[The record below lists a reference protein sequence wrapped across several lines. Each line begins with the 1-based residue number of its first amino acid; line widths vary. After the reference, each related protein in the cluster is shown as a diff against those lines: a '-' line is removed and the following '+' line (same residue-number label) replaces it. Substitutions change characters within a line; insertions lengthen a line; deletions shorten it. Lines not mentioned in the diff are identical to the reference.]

1 MDSRARRIGHLHEG
15 SQLFDIDIGQR
26 QTDAD
31 GAASSFDPSGGRMR
45 CERTLRFIRPH
56 EELDRFILGEG
67 DESLACDRE
76 GDHSEVGAFLDL
88 RELQRDIPQHR

>member
-1 MDSRARRIGHLHEG
+1 MSMRIRPSRAQILSRVASEIRLMDSRARRIGHLHEG

-56 EELDRFILGEG
+56 EELGRFILGEG
-67 DESLACDRE
+67 
-76 GDHSEVGAFLDL
+76 
-88 RELQRDIPQHR
+88 